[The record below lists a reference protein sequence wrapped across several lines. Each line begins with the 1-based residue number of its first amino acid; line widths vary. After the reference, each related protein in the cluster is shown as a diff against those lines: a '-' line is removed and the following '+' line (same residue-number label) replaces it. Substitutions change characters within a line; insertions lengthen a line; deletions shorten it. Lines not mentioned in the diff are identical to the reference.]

1 MGVSPENIR
10 RGGQDTKAHFKFARR
25 VAIYLIYVDLRLTVR
40 DVAAIVGVS
49 RETVS
54 NAISDIDDYQDI
66 DPAFEVFLLEVLRES
81 GSGARVIEKP
91 KSRPVTVAPRASDIV
106 ADLGR
111 AINASG
117 RSTGEIFMLAG
128 SSRDTWKNW
137 RSGSAPNMK
146 ILQRVAAVLGKRLVL
161 TDAD

>member
-1 MGVSPENIR
+1 MGVSTENIR

-25 VAIYLIYVDLRLTVR
+25 VAIYLIHVDLRLTVR
-40 DVAAIVGVS
+40 DVAALIGVS

-66 DPAFEVFLLEVLRES
+66 DPAFEAFLLEVLRDS
-81 GSGARVIEKP
+81 GSVAPAIEKP
-91 KSRPVTVAPRASDIV
+91 NTTRVTVSARASDIV

-111 AINASG
+111 ALNASG
-117 RSTGEIFMLAG
+117 RTAAEVFAAAG
-128 SSRDTWKNW
+128 SSKNTWHNW
-137 RSGSAPNMK
+137 RSGNAPNMK
-146 ILQRVAAVLGKRLVL
+146 ILQRVAAVLGKKLVL